1 LVAFCASKPEALLDK
16 PQLKLDDIA
25 LTPREA
31 LIAVQSNNP
40 LGQRVSELVT
50 RNGIVVMTKPNE
62 ARFR

>member
-1 LVAFCASKPEALLDK
+1 MPEALLDK
-16 PQLKLDDIA
+16 PQLKWDGNA

-40 LGQRVSELVT
+40 LGQRVAEMVT
-50 RNGIVVMTKPNE
+50 RNGIVGMTKPNE